1 MFKGKTRTQ
10 VIQTQERRHC
20 RHSAVFIVKFE
31 HVLHLFL
38 VLLLMTLNKQMK
50 AR

>member
-1 MFKGKTRTQ
+1 MFKDKTRTQ

-20 RHSAVFIVKFE
+20 RRSAVFIVKFE
-31 HVLHLFL
+31 HVLQLFL
-38 VLLLMTLNKQMK
+38 VFLLMTLNKQMK